1 MSGSRLSYEE
11 SCQRLKF
18 VDDNGVILPMPG
30 HMPRSD
36 DTGPLGVSFFK
47 MFVGPDYGGG
57 DWDLSNLTL
66 TRTFFGRSEVNSVLF
81 KNTDLTESNLC
92 WNDFINVDFTDA
104 VLAQSDLRASVF
116 TCVRFVRTDLRGV
129 DMRHSSFENCDFDDA
144 LLMGAV
150 LTAEQGSKMTLSD
163 QQCEQIAWTDEQG
176 PEPIGG

>member
-1 MSGSRLSYEE
+1 MISS
-11 SCQRLKF
+11 
-18 VDDNGVILPMPG
+18 
-30 HMPRSD
+30 
-36 DTGPLGVSFFK
+36 
-47 MFVGPDYGGG
+47 
-57 DWDLSNLTL
+57 TL
-66 TRTFFGRSEVNSVLF
+66 TSLM
-81 KNTDLTESNLC
+81 LC
-92 WNDFINVDFTDA
+92 WHNPIFEH
-104 VLAQSDLRASVF
+104 LSL